1 MKGVFVSALI
11 HERRTQ
17 HPQVPYVEIVLE
29 TRQRV
34 MKTVRALAFSH

>member
-11 HERRTQ
+11 HERRNQ
-17 HPQVPYVEIVLE
+17 RPQVPYVETVLE